1 MHAPSSAML
10 SVAAVVAALA
20 VLSWVCSRWRD
31 AVSGQSAA
39 LLPGV
44 RAPLLLIA
52 HPDDECMFFAPTI
65 LGLLQ
70 GQRPLSVLCCSTGNY
85 YNQGETR
92 KKELLQSCA
101 TLGIAPSNV
110 TLIDHRDLPDSPTV
124 KWDERL
130 LSSLI
135 LNHIKEKNIDLVIT
149 FDEGGISGHY
159 NHISLYLVMR
169 SLHRSGKL
177 PDGCSVLVLASVSI
191 FRKYISLLD
200 LPLSCFCHQDVLFI
214 SSGRQYKQAK
224 EAMLLHQSQLL
235 WFRHVYLFFSRYM
248 MINSLNFLHDETAE
262 KES

>member
-1 MHAPSSAML
+1 ML
-10 SVAAVVAALA
+10 AVALVAVVA
-20 VLSWVCSRWRD
+20 VLWWAFSSWRD
-31 AVSGQSAA
+31 AAVSGRRAG

-70 GQRPLSVLCCSTGNY
+70 GQRPLSVLCCCTGNY

-92 KKELLQSCA
+92 KSELLQSCA

-110 TLIDHRDLPDSPTV
+110 TLIDHSDLPDSPTV

-135 LNHIKEKNIDLVIT
+135 LNHIREKNIDLVIT
-149 FDEGGISGHY
+149 FDEGGVSGHS
-159 NHISLYLVMR
+159 NHISLYHAIR
-169 SLHRSGKL
+169 SLYSSGKL
-177 PDGCSVLVLASVSI
+177 PEGCSVLLLESVNI
-191 FRKYISLLD
+191 FRKYLSVLD
-200 LPLSCFCHQDVLFI
+200 LPLSWLCGRDVLFI

-224 EAMLLHQSQLL
+224 EAMMHHQSQLL
-235 WFRHVYLFFSRYM
+235 WFRHIYLLFSRYM
-248 MINSLNFLHDETAE
+248 MINSLDFLHDKKAE